1 MAVAG
6 PQRAGPGYTARL
18 TFAAYL
24 TGLTM
29 LQKLRD
35 RSSGWVATVII
46 GLLMIP
52 FLFVVDQSYLGGIG
66 ANNVAQVKAPP
77 SWWRSA
83 PAFWPVSLLWEHQEV
98 SGDEFRQRFEQARMQ
113 ARQEQGEAF
122 DPREF
127 EGIENKRRVLDQLV
141 DEKALLLAADRAG
154 VVVSDAAVREYI
166 ESIPAF
172 QVEGKFDRARYQAV
186 LASQV
191 PARTPR
197 QFDEL
202 VRQSLRQSLLPMGIG
217 ASAFVTDVELDR
229 LLRLSG
235 ETRDVELALLPEV
248 PEDTA
253 PVSDADAQAWH
264 QAHAADFMRPERVTI
279 EYVEVTA
286 QQLPAPSAP
295 DEAAL
300 RKRYEDEKARFGEPE
315 RRLASHILVRVEDGG
330 DAAAAERKAA
340 ELARQAA
347 APGADF
353 AALARE
359 HSEDPGSRDAGGDLG
374 WVEQGMMVAP
384 FEQALFAMQP
394 GEVRGP
400 VKTDFGWHVLQL
412 REVQAGSARPFEE
425 VRDEL
430 AREQAQA
437 DRERVF
443 SDLTGRLTDLVYQN
457 PSSLEPAARELG
469 LEVRTLGPFSREDTI
484 GIAASPEV
492 KRAAFSEMLI
502 EDGTASDPI
511 EIGPQHSVLIRV
523 LEHEPA
529 AARPLA
535 EVRSEVEAAVRADR
549 RAKAAVAAAEA
560 ALERLRAGEALAAVA
575 GADAQLMPLSGLPRG
590 APAPSPEANRAIFA
604 APAPEEGKP
613 SFGRFALPGGRQAV
627 FAVNAVHPGKPEEL
641 PQEQRKLLRQQF
653 AQLEGAAAAE
663 DYVRRIRGQ
672 FKVQV
677 EESQL

>member
-1 MAVAG
+1 
-6 PQRAGPGYTARL
+6 
-18 TFAAYL
+18 
-24 TGLTM
+24 
-29 LQKLRD
+29 
-35 RSSGWVATVII
+35 
-46 GLLMIP
+46 
-52 FLFVVDQSYLGGIG
+52 
-66 ANNVAQVKAPP
+66 
-77 SWWRSA
+77 
-83 PAFWPVSLLWEHQEV
+83 
-98 SGDEFRQRFEQARMQ
+98 
-113 ARQEQGEAF
+113 
-122 DPREF
+122 
-127 EGIENKRRVLDQLV
+127 
-141 DEKALLLAADRAG
+141 
-154 VVVSDAAVREYI
+154 
-166 ESIPAF
+166 
-172 QVEGKFDRARYQAV
+172 
-186 LASQV
+186 
-191 PARTPR
+191 
-197 QFDEL
+197 
-202 VRQSLRQSLLPMGIG
+202 
-217 ASAFVTDVELDR
+217 
-229 LLRLSG
+229 
-235 ETRDVELALLPEV
+235 
-248 PEDTA
+248 
-253 PVSDADAQAWH
+253 
-264 QAHAADFMRPERVTI
+264 
-279 EYVEVTA
+279 
-286 QQLPAPSAP
+286 
-295 DEAAL
+295 
-300 RKRYEDEKARFGEPE
+300 
-315 RRLASHILVRVEDGG
+315 
-330 DAAAAERKAA
+330 
-340 ELARQAA
+340 
-347 APGADF
+347 
-353 AALARE
+353 
-359 HSEDPGSRDAGGDLG
+359 
-374 WVEQGMMVAP
+374 
-384 FEQALFAMQP
+384 LFAMQP

-400 VKTDFGWHVLQL
+400 VRTDFGWHVLQL

-437 DRERVF
+437 DRERAF

-535 EVRSEVEAAVRADR
+535 EVRAEVEAAVRADR

-590 APAPSPEANRAIFA
+590 APAPEA
-604 APAPEEGKP
+604 GKP
-613 SFGRFALPGGRQAV
+613 SFGALALPAGREAV